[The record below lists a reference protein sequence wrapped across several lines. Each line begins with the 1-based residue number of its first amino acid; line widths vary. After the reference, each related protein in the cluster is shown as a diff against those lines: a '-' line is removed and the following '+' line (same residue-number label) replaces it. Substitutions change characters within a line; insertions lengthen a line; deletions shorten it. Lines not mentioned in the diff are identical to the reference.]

1 MNVHD
6 VFADANTNFVLL
18 LLIVLP
24 LVQYVLGVL
33 RAVANSTFDLSLLD
47 VFIRTDI
54 AGRVLPLTILIVL
67 GRVIDVGA
75 PKELNIPGLDLGLL
89 TGAGIGMAVVYLVV
103 VVQSIVA
110 NVNPKAIDTLP
121 VE

>member
-1 MNVHD
+1 MD
-6 VFADANTNFVLL
+6 PRQIFADANTNFVLL

-33 RAVANSTFDLSLLD
+33 RAIANSSFDIALLD

-54 AGRVLPLTILIVL
+54 AGRVLPVTILIVL
-67 GRVIDVGA
+67 GRFIDVAA
-75 PKELNIPGLDLGLL
+75 PKTLNVPGLDLGLL
-89 TGAGIGMAVVYLVV
+89 TGGGIALAAVYLVV
-103 VVQSIVA
+103 VVKRIVD
-110 NVNPKAIDTLP
+110 NVNPSAPDPLP